1 MPQAKG
7 RRAQPSG
14 QAGWS
19 SRRAAHQP
27 LLSEAFGEL
36 ECRVV
41 PEQADQYEP
50 ADDEREQLE
59 RLAQQY
65 LHTQASPRHTV
76 REGDSPSLSSALMCP
91 LPCCGMGHTVR

>member
-7 RRAQPSG
+7 RCAQPSG

-65 LHTQASPRHTV
+65 LHTQFR
-76 REGDSPSLSSALMCP
+76 SLSGWTRRHKTTHPVTMLE
-91 LPCCGMGHTVR
+91 LP